1 MKCAIY
7 VRLAVPGEDLSAQIA
22 QLREFAR
29 SRGLDS
35 LVYEDFGTGTKT
47 RRPGLD
53 DLIADARRGRFSVVM
68 IMSLDRL
75 ARSTKHLLQVVAEF
89 HTLQIDLISLKEKV
103 DTTTSVGKEFYT
115 VLADLMQCQAALVR
129 EHIRRGMRR
138 AKLDGVRLGRAPLNV
153 DHEAL
158 VADRLGGMSLTAAA
172 TKWRISRASVVR
184 LVREAQ
190 RKQTGLPVVVSLQ
203 PETAYVV

>member
-1 MKCAIY
+1 
-7 VRLAVPGEDLSAQIA
+7 
-22 QLREFAR
+22 
-29 SRGLDS
+29 
-35 LVYEDFGTGTKT
+35 
-47 RRPGLD
+47 
-53 DLIADARRGRFSVVM
+53 M

>member
-1 MKCAIY
+1 VKCAIY